1 MKKPTGRNGLM
12 RIQAGQGGTV
22 EASYHQLQLPSSKAS
37 VERLMAE
44 WFVSAMAKAS
54 HAGSMEPMFWD
65 VQANVEN
72 DFDFTVSTQRGAAN
86 LELQEIAP
94 LTGPYDSA
102 PKDYKPY
109 DFAKHIRDKIV
120 SKSRKYG
127 IQRQRDLFLLT
138 YVTHWSFHLSRTTI
152 DCLRVWLAA
161 EPLAFNAV
169 FTFSPVQEGEGDI
182 RWLYPVPPEMRE
194 GFDPESVR
202 DNVTLNLDAAKFT
215 PFHERG
221 E

>member
-1 MKKPTGRNGLM
+1 MKKPTGRNGFM
-12 RIQAGQGGTV
+12 RIQAGQDGTA
-22 EASYHQLQLPSSKAS
+22 EGTYHQLQLPDAKAD
-37 VERLMAE
+37 VERRIAE

-54 HAGSMEPMFWD
+54 QAGSMEPMFWD

-72 DFDFTVSTQRGAAN
+72 DFDFTVSTPRGAAN

-102 PKDYKPY
+102 PKNYKPY
-109 DFAKHIRDKIV
+109 DFAKYILEKIR
-120 SKSRKYG
+120 SKSMKYG
-127 IQRQRDLFLLT
+127 PQREQQLFLLT
-138 YVTHWSFHLSRTTI
+138 YVTHWSFHLSPTTI
-152 DCLRVWLAA
+152 NCLRAWLAV

-169 FTFSPVQEGEGDI
+169 FTFTPIHEGEGDV

-202 DNVTLNLDAAKFT
+202 DNVTLNLDAAKFA
-215 PFHERG
+215 PIQERG
-221 E
+221 D